1 MMNLA
6 ATWGYKNNIIIKKS
20 VRRSDRVLQGRDPEE
35 TDLND
40 HDLQLQRPLGLQLPV
55 QTRRSPFEQ
64 LHMLTQVP
72 DIHWANHHFKHGH
85 RSEENDHPR
94 LQYGGHRRGRRRVPR
109 SGSRASGRGLQV
121 PDLHHEAALRRDRP
135 RFRLILPINYVLELD
150 KEEYKELVREV
161 IAWLPF
167 QASAD
172 IDESSLQRSKKWLSH
187 EGEHYYNLEGSLF
200 DVLPFIP
207 RTSKN
212 EAYKKD
218 LKSIASLDNL
228 ERWFAQRIVE
238 GNRNNQMIKFAL
250 ALVDSGL
257 DLITVQRQVH
267 AFNRKL
273 GAPMDEKR
281 IENTIMVTVAKR
293 FQKQAIA

>member
-1 MMNLA
+1 VN
-6 ATWGYKNNIIIKKS
+6 
-20 VRRSDRVLQGRDPEE
+20 
-35 TDLND
+35 
-40 HDLQLQRPLGLQLPV
+40 
-55 QTRRSPFEQ
+55 F
-64 LHMLTQVP
+64 
-72 DIHWANHHFKHGH
+72 
-85 RSEENDHPR
+85 
-94 LQYGGHRRGRRRVPR
+94 
-109 SGSRASGRGLQV
+109 
-121 PDLHHEAALRRDRP
+121 
-135 RFRLILPINYVLELD
+135 
-150 KEEYKELVREV
+150 
-161 IAWLPF
+161 
-167 QASAD
+167 
-172 IDESSLQRSKKWLSH
+172 
-187 EGEHYYNLEGSLF
+187 YYNLEGSLF